1 MVYKKNRSIFNNIMT
16 MTEVVSHLNKKN
28 LPGIIVTIDF
38 EKCFDRVEFESI
50 RGTFKYFGI
59 SDQFISMFLL
69 LSNLK
74 LCTSS
79 NGYASTYLCKT
90 RGTNQGDPASPLI

>member
-1 MVYKKNRSIFNNIMT
+1 M
-16 MTEVVSHLNKKN
+16 EVVSYLNKKN

-50 RGTFKYFGI
+50 RGTFKCFGF
-59 SDQFISMFLL
+59 SDQFISMMFLL
-69 LSNLK
+69 LSHLE

-79 NGYASTYLCKT
+79 NGIHPHIYVRLEAQIKVIL
-90 RGTNQGDPASPLI
+90 PVL